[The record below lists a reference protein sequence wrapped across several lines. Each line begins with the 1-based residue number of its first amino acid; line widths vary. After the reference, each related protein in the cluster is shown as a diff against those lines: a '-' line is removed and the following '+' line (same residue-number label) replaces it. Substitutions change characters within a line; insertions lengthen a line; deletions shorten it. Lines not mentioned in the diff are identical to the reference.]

1 MAHLP
6 GKFVWFELNT
16 KSFDKAIKFYGELF
30 GWKVNKVSMGGPD
43 YHMINNGEIPI
54 GGLTDLEGNHPHWI
68 SYLSVDNVDQT
79 VAKVKKAGGKVVR
92 EAMDYPNVG
101 RFALVSDPQGGL
113 LFAFR
118 AEKEDAPDRDTK
130 QGDWYWNELICQEPG
145 KAAKFYA
152 DAFGVTPKRMEM
164 PGMEYH
170 VLEANG
176 VPRAGIMSAPS
187 KEVPTS
193 WLPYVR
199 VDKVDEIAKR
209 ASKLGGQVMME
220 PTDIPTV
227 GRFAVLK
234 DSDGA
239 AIAVITPASQS

>member
-1 MAHLP
+1 
-6 GKFVWFELNT
+6 
-16 KSFDKAIKFYGELF
+16 
-30 GWKVNKVSMGGPD
+30 
-43 YHMINNGEIPI
+43 
-54 GGLTDLEGNHPHWI
+54 
-68 SYLSVDNVDQT
+68 
-79 VAKVKKAGGKVVR
+79 VAKVKKAGGKLVR
-92 EAMDYPNVG
+92 DAMDYPSVG

-130 QGDWYWNELICQEPG
+130 QGDWFWNELICREPG

-152 DAFGVTPKRMEM
+152 ECFPVQAKQMEI
-164 PGMEYH
+164 PGLEYH

-176 VPRAGIMSAPS
+176 VPRAGIMTAPS
-187 KEVPTS
+187 KETPTS

-199 VDKVDEIAKR
+199 VDEVDQIAKR

-220 PTDIPTV
+220 PQDIPTV

-234 DSDGA
+234 DPEGA